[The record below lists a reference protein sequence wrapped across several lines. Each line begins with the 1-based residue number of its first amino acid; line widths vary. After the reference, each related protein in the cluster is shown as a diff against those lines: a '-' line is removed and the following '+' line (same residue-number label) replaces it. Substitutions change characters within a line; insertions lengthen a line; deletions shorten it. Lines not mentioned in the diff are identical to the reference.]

1 MEMARKRGSGW
12 KESKPPVEKA
22 LSRRDFFRS
31 GAAVGVGAAILPG
44 PDAAAQDV
52 SSAHQGVIW
61 NYEADVVILGSGCVG
76 LHAAVRAID
85 LGASVLVI
93 DQNYDVGGKLVHSGG
108 WTSLGGGDPIQERDR
123 AGADPDGLGLTAPR
137 VKPVDLEDD
146 PDRLFRDMTDWS
158 VVDET
163 GVARYRYNDRELH
176 RAWADN
182 AARTRQFMMDNYVR
196 FARVDGTHQGG
207 GMSRARAARAMMKLA
222 DKTDIKAGTISPQD
236 RGDLAGERHSPFN
249 PMRYIPGGSG
259 EAVGAP
265 GWVWGG
271 FAISRSMEFSARQ
284 KGVRFMLNRHMDMLV
299 REQAFA
305 GRVLGV
311 KASYTP
317 RVHPQTGAR
326 LESFWQDGNIDER
339 AGTIYIRAR
348 KAVIIATGGMHGNVH
363 LRTMID
369 PRMNEPSIEYG
380 PSSLIGPFN
389 MDGSG
394 IIAGMKIGA
403 NLAGMMQNYQH
414 SLASP
419 TISTVLGTR
428 DAVASIFPGHPSFL
442 FARAKGIAI
451 GAAGWE
457 HAIAVN
463 QVGQRFYNER
473 AIANISSDAQYP
485 PGREGTR
492 TPFVP
497 LDWRNASPAQV
508 RAQYKRSAAADAALA
523 MNEGSRA
530 PDYTSGP
537 VWAIFDS
544 AAVQRG
550 GWQVRYP
557 YIADPPDGYFH
568 KADTLAELAKKVTEH
583 PHQNMPLKYLAE
595 TVARYNAFADKGV
608 DEDFEKPVMHRIDTP
623 PFYAAWASIRVLD
636 SYGGLRINGKAQVID
651 TQGEVIP
658 GLYAGGEASGGGSQ
672 HGIGRASVH
681 GYIAGTNAA
690 QEPLG

>member
-1 MEMARKRGSGW
+1 MARKRGSGRR
-12 KESKPPVEKA
+12 ERELHQEKA

-31 GAAVGVGAAILPG
+31 GAAAGIGAAVLPG
-44 PDAAAQDV
+44 REALAQEA
-52 SSAHQGVIW
+52 SSGSHGIVW
-61 NYEADVVILGSGCVG
+61 NYEADVVVLGSGCVG
-76 LHAAVRAID
+76 LHAAVRARD

-93 DQNYDVGGKLVHSGG
+93 DQNFDVGGKLVHSGG

-123 AGADPDGLGLTAPR
+123 AGADPDRLGLTAPR
-137 VKPVDLEDD
+137 MKPADLEDD
-146 PDRLFRDMTDWS
+146 ADRLFRDMTDWS

-182 AARTRQFMMDNYVR
+182 AAKTRQFMMDNYVR
-196 FARVDGTHQGG
+196 FARIDGTHQGG

-222 DKTDIKAGTISPQD
+222 DRTDIKAGTISPQD
-236 RGDLAGERHSPFN
+236 RGDLAGERHSAFN

-271 FAISRSMEFSARQ
+271 FAISRAMEFSARE
-284 KGVRFMLNRHMDMLV
+284 KGVRFMLNRHMDEV
-299 REQAFA
+299 IREQPFS

-317 RVHPQTGAR
+317 RMHPETGAR
-326 LESFWQDGNIDER
+326 LESFWQNGNVDER

-369 PRMNEPSIEYG
+369 PRMSEPSIEYG
-380 PSSLIGPFN
+380 PSSLIGPLN

-394 IIAGMKIGA
+394 IIAGMRIGA

-463 QVGQRFYNER
+463 QVGRRFYNER
-473 AIANISSDAQYP
+473 AIADISSDAQYP

-523 MNEGSRA
+523 MNEGSQA
-530 PDYTSGP
+530 PDYASGP
-537 VWAIFDS
+537 VWAVFDS

-550 GWQVRYP
+550 GWKIRYP

-568 KADTLAELAKKVTEH
+568 KADTLAELAEKVTEH
-583 PHQNMPLKYLAE
+583 PHQKMPLKYLEE
-595 TVARYNAFADKGV
+595 TVAKYNAFAEKGI

-636 SYGGLRINGKAQVID
+636 SYGGLRINGKAQVLD
-651 TQGEVIP
+651 TRGEVIP

-672 HGIGRASVH
+672 HGIGRATVH

-690 QEPLG
+690 QEPSA